1 MSHSQPNSVVFSAH
15 PLPQRLQR
23 LLLSLLLVSLVTT
36 AAQASVIY
44 VDNLRG
50 RDVCDGLVENPIDR
64 ISGPVRTLTRA
75 AALAGPSDTIHMI
88 NTGHPYQGDLRLFG
102 RRHSGIATL
111 PFRVIGNGAVISG
124 ARPVPAF
131 SWRSVGGLWQLAPR
145 RKGHFLLLRDGK
157 PLPRH
162 DHDRN
167 AAEPVFESLPD
178 GHWTVWR
185 GKIYYRT
192 SELIDSGI
200 ANLSIAGGDCGVTL
214 YAVRHVRIENLVV
227 QHWRLDGISAP
238 GLCRDVVLH
247 NVKCRQNAR
256 AGLVISGTS
265 QLRGE
270 TIELSDNR
278 RHSLLIEDFGLADIV
293 NGKFSK
299 PPTLAP

>member
-1 MSHSQPNSVVFSAH
+1 M
-15 PLPQRLQR
+15 
-23 LLLSLLLVSLVTT
+23 
-36 AAQASVIY
+36 
-44 VDNLRG
+44 
-50 RDVCDGLVENPIDR
+50 
-64 ISGPVRTLTRA
+64 
-75 AALAGPSDTIHMI
+75 
-88 NTGHPYQGDLRLFG
+88 
-102 RRHSGIATL
+102 
-111 PFRVIGNGAVISG
+111 
-124 ARPVPAF
+124 PAF

-167 AAEPVFESLPD
+167 AAEPVLESLPD

-270 TIELSDNR
+270 TIELNDNR

>member
-1 MSHSQPNSVVFSAH
+1 MSHSQPNSVAFFGH
-15 PLPQRLQR
+15 PRPQRPQR
-23 LLLSLLLVSLVTT
+23 LLLSLLLVSLLTT
-36 AAQASVIY
+36 AARASVIY

-50 RDVCDGLVENPIDR
+50 RDVCDGLVEDPIDR

-75 AALAGPSDTIHMI
+75 AALAGPSDTIHVI

-124 ARPVPAF
+124 AKPVPAT

-162 DHDRN
+162 DHDRD
-167 AAEPVFESLPD
+167 AAEPVLESLPD

-299 PPTLAP
+299 PPTLSP

>member
-1 MSHSQPNSVVFSAH
+1 MSHSQPPPVVFSSSST
-15 PLPQRLQR
+15 PRRLR
-23 LLLSLLLVSLVTT
+23 WFLIALLMTSLTT
-36 AAQASVIY
+36 SAAQARVIY

-50 RDVCDGLVENPIDR
+50 RDVCDGLVEDPSDR
-64 ISGPVRTLTRA
+64 VSGPVRTLSRA
-75 AALAGPSDTIHMI
+75 VALARPSDTIHLI
-88 NTGHPYQGDLRLFG
+88 NTGHPYQGDLRLYG
-102 RRHSGIATL
+102 QRHSGIATL

-124 ARPVPAF
+124 AKPVPAA
-131 SWRSVGGLWQLAPR
+131 SWRSIGGLWQLAPR
-145 RKGHFLLLRDGK
+145 RKGHYLLLRDGK

-162 DHDRN
+162 DHDRD
-167 AAEPVFESLPD
+167 AAEPVLGSLPD

-200 ANLSIAGGDCGVTL
+200 ADLAIAGGDCGITL

-238 GLCRDVVLH
+238 GRCRDVVLH
-247 NVKCRQNAR
+247 NVTCRQNAR
-256 AGLVISGTS
+256 GGLVISGTS
-265 QLRGE
+265 QIRGE
-270 TIELSDNR
+270 KIELNDNR
-278 RHSLLIEDFGLADIV
+278 GHSLLIEDFGLADIV